1 MITKSASDAVPVG
14 PVLLTPEVFRQHREE
29 VIKEMGTKAVSKTVG
44 EILYRVSAYRVG
56 KQIPA
61 GMVMP
66 LRVSLRPD
74 YLQWLKAEY
83 FLRPIEGTASHGLV
97 VELILIWDPSD
108 QELDLL
114 ANILVPHV
122 AEFAT
127 VANSILGRIAQPKY
141 KLLDEKLT
149 ASVLRARVLK
159 LVALIT
165 TKALLL
171 RSSGTTS

>member
-1 MITKSASDAVPVG
+1 MITKSASNAVPIG
-14 PVLLTPEVFRQHREE
+14 PVLLTPEVFRQHRED
-29 VIKEMGTKAVSKTVG
+29 VVKEMGTKTASKTVG

-83 FLRPIEGTASHGLV
+83 FLRPIEGTRSHGLV
-97 VELILIWDPSD
+97 VEFILIWNPTD

-114 ANILVPHV
+114 ADILVPHATEFVEV
-122 AEFAT
+122 A
-127 VANSILGRIAQPKY
+127 SCILGRIARPKY
-141 KLLDEKLT
+141 KLLDKELT
-149 ASVLRARVLK
+149 ASVLSARVLR

-165 TKALLL
+165 KKALLR
-171 RSSGTTS
+171 RSSETAS